1 MKNYELKYT
10 IGEKG
15 LFRMSTVESPA
26 LKTVLLMFDSQDKL
40 LQFADDEKQIIY
52 SVAMRPNVLIPRKE
66 INGEPAM
73 VFYSEET
80 VYDLQK
86 NFFKN
91 NSHNGATINH
101 DGNVRNDMYIFESW
115 IVVDSIR
122 DKASVLGLD
131 VIKGDLVMAQS
142 VENPEVWADIK
153 SGKLTGFS
161 IEAYLEPV
169 LTENKNIEMTDQEF
183 KARMKKVLMADELG
197 DMYMVGEK
205 AYYLD
210 KKELGGLL
218 TDIDGV
224 PFASITE
231 TIDGLVMTTDENG
244 LVIDAVPVEDEV
256 VEASEDDEMKMKE
269 DMKMMDDLQ
278 AENND
283 LKAQIVALK
292 DGSTMMSKQYAAAK
306 KVAIQMADEMARGI
320 KPNPEGLPARPMSAL
335 EKFREYKKTL

>member
-1 MKNYELKYT
+1 
-10 IGEKG
+10 
-15 LFRMSTVESPA
+15 
-26 LKTVLLMFDSQDKL
+26 
-40 LQFADDEKQIIY
+40 
-52 SVAMRPNVLIPRKE
+52 
-66 INGEPAM
+66 
-73 VFYSEET
+73 
-80 VYDLQK
+80 
-86 NFFKN
+86 
-91 NSHNGATINH
+91 
-101 DGNVRNDMYIFESW
+101 
-115 IVVDSIR
+115 
-122 DKASVLGLD
+122 
-131 VIKGDLVMAQS
+131 
-142 VENPEVWADIK
+142 
-153 SGKLTGFS
+153 
-161 IEAYLEPV
+161 
-169 LTENKNIEMTDQEF
+169 
-183 KARMKKVLMADELG
+183 
-197 DMYMVGEK
+197 MYMVGEK